1 MNGTTSFLHKVAVG
15 SKTTVEEAV
24 DGVEQNGEKKD
35 DEKKDDEKKNDER
48 KNDERKDDEEL
59 PEGVPKKKVRTLKI
73 IRCIG
78 VLS

>member
-24 DGVEQNGEKKD
+24 DGVEQN

-48 KNDERKDDEEL
+48 KGDEEL